1 MYEKISYAGVDELNL
16 FLQDE
21 FKRYNLINAKNLE
34 NYAQNIIKNIE
45 NLTQEKQV
53 KNLKDENLIFFEK
66 PLK

>member
-45 NLTQEKQV
+45 NLTQEKQS
-53 KNLKDENLIFFEK
+53 KKI
-66 PLK
+66 

>member
-45 NLTQEKQV
+45 NLTQEKQS
-53 KNLKDENLIFFEK
+53 KKFK
-66 PLK
+66 R